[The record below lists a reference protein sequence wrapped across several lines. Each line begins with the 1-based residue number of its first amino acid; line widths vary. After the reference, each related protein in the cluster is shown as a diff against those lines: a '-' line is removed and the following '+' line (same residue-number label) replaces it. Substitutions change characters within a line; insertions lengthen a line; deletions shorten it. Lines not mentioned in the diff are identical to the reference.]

1 MTELFL
7 AYEQQMNDY
16 DNSQPSLQIPNNKQQ
31 QQYEYEKASMQL
43 KQGFQGS
50 QASQES
56 PVHHESPEPPQQIP
70 QPLPQQKQ
78 HVKEN
83 FQMYQPVQQYR
94 NNGYYQQQQQRYPE
108 YSFWDRMVMSKRE
121 VLKLF
126 ILSIVI
132 ILAISLEK
140 LGSYYMTSYL
150 TSTDLSSL
158 QEFMVRLSFPIIV
171 FLFLWIIKS
180 L

>member
-1 MTELFL
+1 MADINS
-7 AYEQQMNDY
+7 AYDQTSNYESFESF
-16 DNSQPSLQIPNNKQQ
+16 NSQSQPQIPEYNSEEEVKRDVKMKQQ
-31 QQYEYEKASMQL
+31 LQPQMRQM
-43 KQGFQGS
+43 
-50 QASQES
+50 QES
-56 PVHHESPEPPQQIP
+56 QPQ
-70 QPLPQQKQ
+70 LPQQMPSRLLPPMQKQ
-78 HVKEN
+78 PINEGFN
-83 FQMYQPVQQYR
+83 NYGYQ
-94 NNGYYQQQQQRYPE
+94 NRYPE

-140 LGSYYMTSYL
+140 FGSYYLNSYL
-150 TSTDLSSL
+150 TSTDLTTF
-158 QEFMVRLSFPIIV
+158 QEFMVRLSFPVIV

>member
-1 MTELFL
+1 MTDISS
-7 AYEQQMNDY
+7 AYDQTSNYESFESFENNQQPPPQQVKQSDLEEERALKMRQMQQ
-16 DNSQPSLQIPNNKQQ
+16 SQSQMQQ
-31 QQYEYEKASMQL
+31 
-43 KQGFQGS
+43 S
-50 QASQES
+50 QSQ
-56 PVHHESPEPPQQIP
+56 PPQQIQHFNMQHP
-70 QPLPQQKQ
+70 SPPLQKRQ
-78 HVKEN
+78 TNEGFYN
-83 FQMYQPVQQYR
+83 YGYQ
-94 NNGYYQQQQQRYPE
+94 NRYPE

-140 LGSYYMTSYL
+140 FGSYYLNSYL
-150 TSTDLSSL
+150 TSTDLTSF
-158 QEFMVRLSFPIIV
+158 QEFMVRLSFPVIV

>member
-1 MTELFL
+1 MSDINS
-7 AYEQQMNDY
+7 AYDQTSNYESFESFNSNDY
-16 DNSQPSLQIPNNKQQ
+16 NNQQ
-31 QQYEYEKASMQL
+31 QQS
-43 KQGFQGS
+43 
-50 QASQES
+50 
-56 PVHHESPEPPQQIP
+56 PPQMQ
-70 QPLPQQKQ
+70 QQKQ
-78 HVKEN
+78 SDLEEERALKIR
-83 FQMYQPVQQYR
+83 QMQQSSQM
-94 NNGYYQQQQQRYPE
+94 QQQSSQMQQSSQIPPPQMPLQRQQQKQTKEGFYNYGYQNRYPE

-140 LGSYYMTSYL
+140 FGSYYFNSYL
-150 TSTDLSSL
+150 TSTDLTTF
-158 QEFMVRLSFPIIV
+158 QEFIVRLSFPVIV

>member
-1 MTELFL
+1 MTELNR
-7 AYEQQMNDY
+7 AYSFNGGGGDSGFENFEDIE
-16 DNSQPSLQIPNNKQQ
+16 PPVQQ
-31 QQYEYEKASMQL
+31 QPPRVQSKKPQ
-43 KQGFQGS
+43 
-50 QASQES
+50 
-56 PVHHESPEPPQQIP
+56 PPQQSEEFTNYEYQY
-70 QPLPQQKQ
+70 QPPSPPQQA
-78 HVKEN
+78 
-83 FQMYQPVQQYR
+83 PPQQT
-94 NNGYYQQQQQRYPE
+94 QQQARRYPE